1 MFEVLASIGGGFI
14 VGSAI
19 NMLREGVRFR
29 PFHSKKARAEFE
41 RKYKG
46 QIVKTVS
53 TMGFSKK
60 DLESGPKW
68 YD

>member
-19 NMLREGVRFR
+19 NCFREGVRFR

-41 RKYKG
+41 PTRKK
-46 QIVKTVS
+46 IR
-53 TMGFSKK
+53 KK
-60 DLESGPKW
+60 VRSIYWDEDDLDTKW
-68 YD
+68 YNR